1 LIIANFDVTTQN
13 VATGFPYGDDNLM
26 DNTAINVINT
36 STPISLAAGEFRIY
50 GNKTASLAMLI
61 LKISMMS
68 IYILTLLVVT
78 FQLLLR
84 LSRVLIYNMV
94 GQLVKNLKAI
104 LMRII
109 VIL

>member
-1 LIIANFDVTTQN
+1 
-13 VATGFPYGDDNLM
+13 M

-36 STPISLAAGEFRIY
+36 STPISLATVGIY
-50 GNKTASLAMLI
+50 GNKTASLALLI

-94 GQLVKNLKAI
+94 GQLVK
-104 LMRII
+104 RI
-109 VIL
+109 